1 MLSIFAESTWSFMH
15 PCRIASPPRFRHYIY
30 NCKLFKFL
38 HHGFVEAEMRGGPGV
53 LVPVQETA
61 EKVTA
66 WMERGWEHHT
76 LQHSLN
82 THCNTVQH
90 KTGDSERSYNLNKAW
105 LRVELT
111 IPHTMKRCCEQQ
123 TLQHTLKTH
132 CNTLQHTATQMED
145 CNTHCNTH
153 CNTCC
158 NAYGVAMKCCWVQS
172 QRLVLMRFCRCKESP
187 DLTETTHA
195 LVQRD
200 DDDCFFYHSW
210 RHNVVIAFGTL
221 SSFLT

>member
-1 MLSIFAESTWSFMH
+1 MSFLIL
-15 PCRIASPPRFRHYIY
+15 PAP
-30 NCKLFKFL
+30 
-38 HHGFVEAEMRGGPGV
+38 FVEDHLINTIISIGN
-53 LVPVQETA
+53 
-61 EKVTA
+61 
-66 WMERGWEHHT
+66 ERGSWCSRASAGDSEKSYNLNGAWLRASHTATHTEHT
-76 LQHSLN
+76 LQQ
-82 THCNTVQH
+82 VQH

-158 NAYGVAMKCCWVQS
+158 NAYGVAMKCC
-172 QRLVLMRFCRCKESP
+172 
-187 DLTETTHA
+187 
-195 LVQRD
+195 
-200 DDDCFFYHSW
+200 
-210 RHNVVIAFGTL
+210 
-221 SSFLT
+221 